1 MALVYQ
7 GTQRSSLV
15 MKEENLLCFL
25 RVVSG
30 RVLGACGRPLHVH
43 VRAGTAL
50 SAAWVLPGTHAVCL
64 LLTCV
69 PQRPDKK
76 AQGHLCHQV
85 RWGWALDSGPVK
97 KG

>member
-1 MALVYQ
+1 MLPQ
-7 GTQRSSLV
+7 S
-15 MKEENLLCFL
+15 C
-25 RVVSG
+25 
-30 RVLGACGRPLHVH
+30 LGESPWRLWATLHVH
-43 VRAGTAL
+43 VRAGTAR
-50 SAAWVLPGTHAVCL
+50 SAAWVLPGTHAMCL

-69 PQRPDKK
+69 PQRPDKT